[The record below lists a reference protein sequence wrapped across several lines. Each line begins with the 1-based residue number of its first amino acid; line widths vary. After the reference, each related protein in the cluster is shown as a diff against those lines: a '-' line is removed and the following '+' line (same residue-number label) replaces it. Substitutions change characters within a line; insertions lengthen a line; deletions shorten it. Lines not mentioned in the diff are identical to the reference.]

1 MFTCTQNNIISRT
14 AEIVFMSTAYLVL
27 LMRYCFHGYVDQ
39 LFFQPG
45 HCFTLFTYL
54 CLCLSDMCTFTSLP
68 EKKQTTEN
76 SKKDQFSQD
85 LCFFPS
91 LSLFHWTDLIYLPIP
106 PPTIPTTGSYHK
118 FWQIC
123 LKNFSELAFKRP
135 YKDTK
140 ELSRLNNP

>member
-68 EKKQTTEN
+68 EKNKQQKIEKRSVQSRLMVFFLPSVYFTE
-76 SKKDQFSQD
+76 
-85 LCFFPS
+85 
-91 LSLFHWTDLIYLPIP
+91 LILYTYPYHLPQQEV
-106 PPTIPTTGSYHK
+106 YHK
-118 FWQIC
+118 FWQLC
-123 LKNFSELAFKRP
+123 LKYFSELAFKRP
-135 YKDTK
+135 IKDTK